1 LGDGTEIG
9 RSFPSEVYV
18 ADGKTV
24 VDIGLTNSASFAVID
39 DGRLFGWGSFR
50 TAAPTAFSPFGT
62 LQSFT
67 PIPLT
72 PNPLWSGLNITN
84 VYCGGGVMVAAV
96 GPDPPPAQPPVQP
109 SVQPPVQPP
118 QLFVAPSLV
127 QDNACD
133 QQPPT
138 LPATCIR
145 GVWFVN
151 ASLVVNFP
159 LNLTSSIVVTGN
171 LSLTSTGAL
180 VVSLNGSATNTI
192 SVKGCATLDGT
203 ITIVVDDLNAAQ
215 SSSGEITI
223 ALFDEG
229 YCSGSPTQVA
239 TLDIRAGC
247 RRAPLAELRYNTKS
261 LSVVLGNLDSTACD
275 QAAQGGLSIGA
286 IAGISVAVVVVCVV
300 AIAAM
305 IFLFKRKIL
314 PYFAAKNTRESEA
327 MSAWQRSETS

>member
-1 LGDGTEIG
+1 
-9 RSFPSEVYV
+9 
-18 ADGKTV
+18 
-24 VDIGLTNSASFAVID
+24 VID

-50 TAAPTAFSPFGT
+50 TAPLDFSPFGT
-62 LQSFT
+62 FQSLV
-67 PIPLT
+67 PIPLS
-72 PNPLWSGLNITN
+72 PSPVWNSLNITS
-84 VYCGGGVMVAAV
+84 VYGGGGVIVAAV
-96 GPDPPPAQPPVQP
+96 GPDPPPVQT
-109 SVQPPVQPP
+109 PVQPP
-118 QLFVAPSLV
+118 QQFVAPSLV

-145 GVWFVN
+145 GIWFVN

-261 LSVVLGNLDSTACD
+261 LSVVLGDLDSTACD

-286 IAGISVAVVVVCVV
+286 IAGISVAAVVVCVV
-300 AIAAM
+300 AIVAT

-314 PYFAAKNTRESEA
+314 PYLAAKNTRESEA
-327 MSAWQRSETS
+327 MYAWQKSETS